1 MYTWP
6 ESVEIF
12 EDSPRTLSLR
22 VVKRELVKEILERS
36 RVAS

>member
-12 EDSPRTLSLR
+12 EDFPRTPSLK
-22 VVKRELVKEILERS
+22 VVTRELVKEILERS
-36 RVAS
+36 RVAL